1 MKLERLRTRS
11 GDECLSDLQLD
22 ALALGALD
30 AAQARQA
37 ESHLSSCS
45 RCSERRQGLGAATRL
60 SAEALARS
68 PRPLGSPTV
77 ASVARRSTRRVWLGG
92 ALAAAAAAAAA
103 LLLVIG
109 RPLLSDGPLPSDGP
123 VPSDGEVVRTKG
135 TSRVGFFV
143 RHAGVVRRGSERERV
158 SPEDALRFVVTSRVP
173 CYVAVLSRD
182 GAGQVSVYHPSGPRA
197 ARVEAGVERPLDT
210 SVVLDGVLGEERLY
224 ALTCSEPIELAALRD
239 GLRAGTEPAWPAQCS
254 IDRFVLI
261 KQEAKP

>member
-1 MKLERLRTRS
+1 VKLETLRTRS

-22 ALALGALD
+22 ALALGVLD

-37 ESHLSSCS
+37 ESHLSSCP
-45 RCSERRQGLGAATRL
+45 RCSDRRQGLGEATRR
-60 SAEALARS
+60 SAEVLARS
-68 PRPLGSPTV
+68 PRPLGSPT
-77 ASVARRSTRRVWLGG
+77 AATAARRSSRRVWLGG
-92 ALAAAAAAAAA
+92 AMAAAAAAV

-109 RPLLSDGPLPSDGP
+109 RAPLLSDGRLPSEGD
-123 VPSDGEVVRTKG
+123 VVRTKG

-143 RHAGVVRRGSERERV
+143 RHAGVVRRGSERGRV
-158 SPEDALRFVVTSRVP
+158 SPEDALRFVVTSTVP

-239 GLRAGTEPAWPAQCS
+239 GLRQAGTEPAWPAQCS